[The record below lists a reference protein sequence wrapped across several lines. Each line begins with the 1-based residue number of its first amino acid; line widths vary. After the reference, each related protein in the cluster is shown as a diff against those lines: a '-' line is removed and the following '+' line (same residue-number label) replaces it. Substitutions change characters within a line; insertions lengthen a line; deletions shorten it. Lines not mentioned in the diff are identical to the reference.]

1 MESNN
6 KCRLMWKFLN
16 HVNSK
21 TVNTDINTNDVND
34 VNDVNHQTYE
44 PIYKLQMLNTIED
57 ERDAIQKKT
66 FTKWVN
72 KHLIKHWIYTETYTC
87 LHVCNDN
94 CFTECNEVTKGVVDL
109 FEDLRDGHNLI
120 SLLEVLSGEILS
132 RERGRMRVHML
143 QNIQICLDFLKR
155 RKIKLVNIRADDIVD
170 GNPKLTLG
178 LIWTII
184 LHFQLS
190 DIVLHDDTQSFKEA
204 LLRWAQKTTE
214 GYPGVNVKDFTQSW
228 RDGLAFNAILHR
240 NRPDLLDYRSCRG
253 RTARENLEN
262 AFHVADKDLG
272 VTRLLDPEDVDTPHP
287 DEKSLI
293 TYISSLYELFPEPP
307 EHNPLLDLE
316 RIRRIDE
323 YKDLASRLC
332 VWMRESIV
340 RLREKNFPNTLQEMK
355 VLQQDNNRFRTEE
368 IPPKLHDK
376 QRLASSY
383 KDIIKMVRALP
394 GGHHRIEEEYKIENI
409 EHQWNKVITAHS
421 ERDHAINEEIQR
433 LERLHRLAEKLLR
446 DIKQCDIKLDDIE
459 RQIVEEEKRV
469 QRLHPL
475 DTKFNID
482 KIEAE
487 LRDEGE
493 RIQSMFKDVQS
504 LREGRY
510 HKATE
515 LHNRVQQLHQ
525 RWSDMKLEFQTR
537 VVELLAQR
545 RAEALKKP
553 LTEEELIA
561 KYHSFRFIHECI
573 LWVQEKHKK
582 LESLE
587 YGHDL
592 SSVKDNLDQQKV
604 EHRSIEQFQ
613 SKVDQ
618 CDRNKLEFKGEE
630 YEVYCRMLNRLNK
643 GFSELIVFS
652 NKRLSDLDTLLD
664 FVQSASNEL
673 KWLTDKEDVE
683 VSRDWSSKTLNL
695 VEVEQQHRQLISDME
710 RREHQFNI
718 VQERGESLIRQRHP
732 ATKCIEGLMAR
743 MQSQWSWL
751 LQLINCLEVHSKNAG
766 DYHQFFNEARDCDQW
781 LAKTEDKLNTTYS
794 KQNFSLEEGEQ
805 LLKEMNRLKE
815 DITRFGSV
823 VNDLVSKSKDVH
835 PLKQRRAALPRPVK
849 VRSVCLIKQ
858 DNKTITKNES
868 VTLHDNSRL
877 SKWRITTSTGAEL
890 NVPGVCFV
898 IPPPD
903 QEAIDTAND
912 LRKRYEALVALWA
925 RKQHKLRQNMIF
937 ATLKIVKGWDY
948 PTYCAMDPHQR
959 DSILRA
965 LDDDIDKICREGP
978 SDDPG
983 NQRLRDEMDALRK
996 KFAEFDARRRAE
1008 EEEKSNSTLTKKYT
1022 DAASNLLEKLLEKER
1037 ILVQRCQNPI
1047 PRNRES
1053 LEQLVVEHKEWEIDT
1068 KSYESE
1074 VQRCKEL
1081 FQNIPQKSPTVQ
1093 RNYDEILE
1101 KWNSIW
1107 NLSQLYIERLK
1118 TVETVLFDLEKASQ
1132 VITKAEIQLASGDDM
1147 PADEVALRRA
1157 HNELIDTQN
1166 DIQRNKSTFEE
1177 LTVSI
1182 TKVRRIVERTRS
1194 KTFTHSDVN
1203 RLEDDVKNLIKR
1215 LDNCGETLIERLRLL
1230 EACADLLRQYK
1241 KRMDSERS
1249 WISQIAAKVNTL
1261 LTRPDQESA
1270 IRLNE
1275 QLVERKPSIEDTNAS
1290 GARFI
1295 REAKIH
1301 DLKIKSYRENLE
1313 DSHPSLDASAKRSR
1327 RTPGADIVI
1336 QELDQLNSD
1345 YKELLENMQ
1354 RLLNKQLQEIKLTNI
1369 LSFKT
1374 YHNDLGIAVVN
1385 QTSNQMD
1392 FNNDINTT
1400 TTTTTTTTT
1409 SLTMS
1414 NQQTDKPIISQTND
1428 FNHNKIEY
1436 EMNAKTCKTTSTL
1449 VLKTGDT
1456 ESVNIKQNLKE
1467 LVSNVDEDSAV
1478 GVIDSN
1484 VNKLGT
1490 QTLTFS
1496 EIKSSRRQKSESTE
1510 TDEIT
1515 DKPEASARSTSR
1527 SSSPPSP
1534 KKAKSAS
1541 DIVRESMKS
1550 KRLSNKVE
1558 SRFDIRSRSPTKH
1571 TTVVLNSSSNSIP
1584 TSDKS
1589 DSSPERMSYSGSS
1602 SSPTH
1607 SPVRPKAKS
1616 SRRTSPE
1623 KGVVFSEMS
1632 SSMSQSMSQSMK
1644 QSMKSYS
1651 KDIVT
1656 KSEFSS
1662 STYEERET
1670 KKSYKS
1676 KRNDSKESEKSRE
1689 SVYISKTKSLPSD
1702 PNIRSDSD
1710 ISDKLT
1716 KSSAH
1721 KESLITD
1728 SQNVES
1734 MVSYSDSD
1742 ESVTY
1747 DLAIKRGIID
1757 KETGLIVAQKGDEK
1771 LSIAEM
1777 SKRGLLALATSPIA
1791 LAHTL
1796 SSTYTS
1802 DSIAP
1807 VRKSVTISEE
1817 KPIEIVTIRDIR
1829 SESPITNKKLIR
1841 ETVQTIKS
1849 KELFIKDPKT
1859 QREVPLDEAIKL
1871 GLIDSQTA
1879 NDLKALDD
1887 EVDGHREVTLKE
1899 VTISD
1904 PITGESLPLN
1914 IAVEKGLIDSETA
1927 KCLEKRQIIDNVVTT
1942 TETVE
1947 SAINGK
1953 YITTIE
1959 KPQTS
1964 TKILRSSSLSK
1975 SNSSSSAHSSPTQ
1988 SPSGLRSPKSRVSDE
2003 ESHFELSLSG
2013 PQDIQSF
2020 ERVTAIEKV
2029 AQRKLSLNTAL
2040 EEQLIDR
2047 ETANIIKS
2055 VTQTMPLDR
2064 AIIEN
2069 VIDGDKGS
2077 IIEPQSGQSVSIRK
2091 ALHLGLI
2098 DVDTKQLIY
2107 PLKRSLSLP
2116 SLIQKGLYNPK
2127 ERLLIHPETGQLLT
2141 LSQAIANDI
2150 VDKNSKL
2157 MDPKTKKSI
2166 TLEEAINKGIIDSVT
2181 GDVTTVSDRKLSIVE
2196 AIKTNYLRLPT
2207 VAFKE
2212 SSKPKSSS
2220 VPELAFS
2227 YTAALKSGFLN
2238 KESQEFTHPI
2248 TKEVM
2253 PINTAIEKGFID
2265 EVKTTELP
2273 TDKQYITVTQ
2283 KPVTDI
2289 SKQLA
2294 ETLTESSSAK
2304 TSQSNEL
2311 TELTGKDMI
2320 LQMGEQNDKQLI
2332 KSKDLPFG
2340 DTIPKSTVV
2349 TIDSKGA
2356 AQVVHTTVETV
2367 ITSTGE
2373 VTMRTSSAVQSM
2385 ADATKMATV
2394 SVTAGTV
2401 TSPTTGEP
2409 LKITEPL
2416 VKRSQAVEMS
2426 TQTGDKYTIFSAFN
2440 NLYDSNTNKWR
2451 EPETKQLISFD
2462 ELVSKGVIDLDAV
2475 IYDSIEEKTKTTADA
2490 IREGRIDIQTE
2501 NLIIDA
2507 KANKVLPITEA
2518 LTRGLLTVVGVPVHA
2533 TQSVAAQ
2540 PLVKQKTSESKT
2552 IQTDSMTE
2560 PEKRTTASTKSQTEV
2575 SRQREISTSTTL
2587 FPSDL
2592 QNLEDQL
2599 TATLRWLSDTEE
2611 EMANQKPISA
2621 DYQVVK
2627 AQLQEQK
2634 LFKKL
2639 ITDKE
2644 TSVRSLLSSAK
2655 TLIQSMDSHER
2666 APIEKQM
2673 HEITRRFDALL
2684 SACNDRMASLEQT
2697 LPIAR
2702 AFAERI
2708 GPLGDWLESSERKLA
2723 QLSTQIPTDQNRIRK
2738 RIQEHESLHRD
2749 IIGHKR
2755 DFEELTE
2762 IAQNLMSLIGDDEA
2776 QDVVERLQ
2784 RLTDRYAKLVEDS
2797 IALGQ
2802 LLSQSH
2808 EVLGSFVLSFED
2820 ILAWIQEMESRLN
2833 RYRVLSVFVDKL
2845 KEQVDEL
2852 TELSEEIHSHQK
2864 QVSDIVRS
2872 GQEIMKHSSGG
2883 DSIFIKEKLDSLQS
2897 RFSELT
2903 HKATEKLMQAKE
2915 SLPICQNFHKAH
2927 NNLNAW
2933 MDNAERELKNIG
2945 SLNLSSQE
2953 KIITKL
2959 EKEIPDN
2966 RTLLETLNHL
2976 GPQLSQISP
2985 GQGAATIEGFVT
2997 RASRRFDAICE
3008 QIQRKAERIE
3018 IEKQRNNQIL
3028 VDIDELLDWFR
3039 DAEKQLLEAEPITPN
3054 PDALAILLKET
3065 KALNDDINSQKGR
3078 VRDVI
3083 TNAKKLLRESSGEDL
3098 IEIRDK
3104 AEDLRELANHVSQ
3117 LCQDR
3122 LNALEQ
3128 ALPLAIH
3135 FFEAHI
3141 ELSQW
3146 LDEVENEA
3154 QMLGKPGINAT
3165 QIRRQQEM
3173 TKSLIQSIA
3182 ERKPLVDKLNKTGA
3196 ALMRIIYEEDARQVQ
3211 KIMDSDNDRYNRLKN
3226 LLREQQQ
3233 ALEAALQAHSQFAD
3247 KLDGMLNALNNT
3259 ADQLRNAEP
3268 IAAHPDRIREQIVDN
3283 NAIINDLDKKA
3294 GAVEALKS
3302 AARDVIS
3309 KAGKSDEPAIR
3320 DIRKKL
3326 DKLNDLWDE
3335 VQKNSKNRDHSLNDA
3350 LKVAEKFWNELNN
3363 VMKAIY
3369 DLQDTLNNQEP
3380 PATEPNEIKQQQH
3393 QLKEIKHDMDQTKP
3407 EVDHCKQTGR
3417 DLLKL
3422 CGEPDK
3428 PEVKK
3433 HLDDLDNAWDN
3444 VTSLYAKREKN
3455 LIDAMDKAM
3464 NFHEMLRNLFN
3475 FLDKAEHKYE
3485 SLGPIAGDIDTVKR
3499 QQREL
3504 KEFQHEVNQHMVEI
3518 EALNRAA
3525 HELLEDVSPD
3535 QARSIRGPVN
3545 EINRRWDE
3553 LLKNINDRQTDLD
3566 NALLRL
3572 GQFQHALNDFLQWIT
3587 KTERTLDE
3595 MRPVFGDPP
3604 VIEVEL
3610 AKHKVLMNDILAHQ
3624 SSLDSLNIAGKQMLA
3639 LERDTESARSTKR
3652 KLEELNSRWE
3662 QLIAKAHQRQR
3673 ELEDALREAQGFNQ
3687 EIQNLLAW
3695 LNDVDAQLSSSKPV
3709 GGLPETA
3716 REQLNRF
3723 MELYTELEATRPKV
3737 ESVLKQGED
3746 YLRRSTEG
3754 AATNLQHNVKTLRQR
3769 WENVLSRANDRK
3781 IKLEIALREATE
3793 FHEALQ
3799 EFVDWLT
3806 SSEKYLTNLQPVSR
3820 IVDSVLQQI
3829 EEHKNFQKDI
3839 AGHRETMLNLD
3850 KKGTHLKYFS
3860 QKQDVILIKNLLVS
3874 VQHRWE
3880 RVVSKAAERT
3890 RALDHGFKEAKEFL
3904 DAWTELM
3911 SWLSDAEKT
3920 LDSIQQMSNNPELIK
3935 QMLLKHKEF
3944 QRSLGAKQSIY
3955 DATIKLGRTLKEKA
3969 PKSDGPTLQDMID
3982 ELKNKWNSVCNKSV
3996 DRQRKLEE
4004 ALLYSGQFKDA
4015 IQALIDWL
4023 DKAKRELAMDM
4034 PVYGDLDTV
4043 TALVE
4048 NHKTFQEEFKS
4059 RAKNLE
4065 SVRKTSRDL
4074 LQTANA
4080 EDARHIKEQ
4089 MSLLENKWEEVS
4101 RMSEEKQIRLEDALR
4116 QAEQL
4121 HKSVH
4126 MLLEWLSDAEMKL
4139 RFAGPLPEDEATTR
4153 QQIAEHERFM
4163 REMAAQE
4170 KNKDATIALAQ
4181 EILQKCHPDATP
4193 VIRHWITIIQ
4203 SRWEEVAA
4211 WAQQREQRLQ
4221 DHLRSL
4227 KNIMD
4232 LLEELLAWLIGAEAS
4247 LLAAEAEPLPD
4258 DVLAL
4263 ERLIEEHQRFIDDMI
4278 RKEPDVEKVAK
4289 AFTTKRTTKEQ
4300 IRAGIDKG
4308 RRGYPPRTST
4318 PTRGIEPEI
4327 KHPRARELLEKWST
4341 VWKLAM
4347 DRMKR
4352 LQDKLNY
4359 NRELDRMRNFD
4370 FDEWRRRF
4378 LGWMNNKKA
4387 RIMDFFRKIDTD
4399 NDGKVTKSEFVEGF
4413 LNSKFPTSR
4422 LEMTRVVD
4430 IFDRNNDGY
4439 VDQKEYLDTLR
4450 PDRDQPKTEAEII
4463 EDEVQR
4469 QVNKC
4474 NCLTKYKVH
4483 QVGEGRYRFGES
4495 QKLRLVRILR
4505 STVMVRVGGGWVSLD
4520 EFLVKN
4526 DPCRAKGRTNVE
4538 LREQFILAEG
4548 VSQSMTP
4555 FKSKSPIRPDGTIS
4569 TTGPITKIREKSE
4582 RSVPMSHSHHYR
4594 YGNSTSDYSFS
4605 DQADSSGASKGRPI
4619 SRLTVG
4625 SGSKP
4630 NSRPG
4635 SRHSSRPSSRA
4646 GSDMSVESL
4655 EGYQQRRSQS
4665 VTRTKLGFTSTKT
4678 NGTNGRQE
4686 WKNY

>member
-6 KCRLMWKFLN
+6 SKSECRLMWKFLN

-1354 RLLNKQLQEIKLTNI
+1354 RLLNKQLQEIK
-1369 LSFKT
+1369 
-1374 YHNDLGIAVVN
+1374 
-1385 QTSNQMD
+1385 
-1392 FNNDINTT
+1392 
-1400 TTTTTTTTT
+1400 
-1409 SLTMS
+1409 
-1414 NQQTDKPIISQTND
+1414 
-1428 FNHNKIEY
+1428 
-1436 EMNAKTCKTTSTL
+1436 
-1449 VLKTGDT
+1449 
-1456 ESVNIKQNLKE
+1456 
-1467 LVSNVDEDSAV
+1467 
-1478 GVIDSN
+1478 
-1484 VNKLGT
+1484 
-1490 QTLTFS
+1490 
-1496 EIKSSRRQKSESTE
+1496 
-1510 TDEIT
+1510 
-1515 DKPEASARSTSR
+1515 
-1527 SSSPPSP
+1527 
-1534 KKAKSAS
+1534 
-1541 DIVRESMKS
+1541 
-1550 KRLSNKVE
+1550 
-1558 SRFDIRSRSPTKH
+1558 
-1571 TTVVLNSSSNSIP
+1571 
-1584 TSDKS
+1584 
-1589 DSSPERMSYSGSS
+1589 
-1602 SSPTH
+1602 
-1607 SPVRPKAKS
+1607 
-1616 SRRTSPE
+1616 
-1623 KGVVFSEMS
+1623 
-1632 SSMSQSMSQSMK
+1632 
-1644 QSMKSYS
+1644 
-1651 KDIVT
+1651 
-1656 KSEFSS
+1656 
-1662 STYEERET
+1662 
-1670 KKSYKS
+1670 
-1676 KRNDSKESEKSRE
+1676 
-1689 SVYISKTKSLPSD
+1689 
-1702 PNIRSDSD
+1702 
-1710 ISDKLT
+1710 
-1716 KSSAH
+1716 
-1721 KESLITD
+1721 
-1728 SQNVES
+1728 
-1734 MVSYSDSD
+1734 
-1742 ESVTY
+1742 
-1747 DLAIKRGIID
+1747 
-1757 KETGLIVAQKGDEK
+1757 
-1771 LSIAEM
+1771 
-1777 SKRGLLALATSPIA
+1777 
-1791 LAHTL
+1791 
-1796 SSTYTS
+1796 
-1802 DSIAP
+1802 
-1807 VRKSVTISEE
+1807 
-1817 KPIEIVTIRDIR
+1817 
-1829 SESPITNKKLIR
+1829 
-1841 ETVQTIKS
+1841 
-1849 KELFIKDPKT
+1849 
-1859 QREVPLDEAIKL
+1859 
-1871 GLIDSQTA
+1871 
-1879 NDLKALDD
+1879 
-1887 EVDGHREVTLKE
+1887 
-1899 VTISD
+1899 
-1904 PITGESLPLN
+1904 
-1914 IAVEKGLIDSETA
+1914 
-1927 KCLEKRQIIDNVVTT
+1927 
-1942 TETVE
+1942 
-1947 SAINGK
+1947 
-1953 YITTIE
+1953 
-1959 KPQTS
+1959 
-1964 TKILRSSSLSK
+1964 
-1975 SNSSSSAHSSPTQ
+1975 
-1988 SPSGLRSPKSRVSDE
+1988 
-2003 ESHFELSLSG
+2003 
-2013 PQDIQSF
+2013 
-2020 ERVTAIEKV
+2020 
-2029 AQRKLSLNTAL
+2029 
-2040 EEQLIDR
+2040 
-2047 ETANIIKS
+2047 
-2055 VTQTMPLDR
+2055 
-2064 AIIEN
+2064 
-2069 VIDGDKGS
+2069 
-2077 IIEPQSGQSVSIRK
+2077 
-2091 ALHLGLI
+2091 
-2098 DVDTKQLIY
+2098 
-2107 PLKRSLSLP
+2107 
-2116 SLIQKGLYNPK
+2116 
-2127 ERLLIHPETGQLLT
+2127 
-2141 LSQAIANDI
+2141 
-2150 VDKNSKL
+2150 
-2157 MDPKTKKSI
+2157 
-2166 TLEEAINKGIIDSVT
+2166 
-2181 GDVTTVSDRKLSIVE
+2181 
-2196 AIKTNYLRLPT
+2196 
-2207 VAFKE
+2207 
-2212 SSKPKSSS
+2212 
-2220 VPELAFS
+2220 
-2227 YTAALKSGFLN
+2227 
-2238 KESQEFTHPI
+2238 
-2248 TKEVM
+2248 
-2253 PINTAIEKGFID
+2253 
-2265 EVKTTELP
+2265 
-2273 TDKQYITVTQ
+2273 
-2283 KPVTDI
+2283 
-2289 SKQLA
+2289 
-2294 ETLTESSSAK
+2294 
-2304 TSQSNEL
+2304 
-2311 TELTGKDMI
+2311 
-2320 LQMGEQNDKQLI
+2320 
-2332 KSKDLPFG
+2332 
-2340 DTIPKSTVV
+2340 
-2349 TIDSKGA
+2349 
-2356 AQVVHTTVETV
+2356 
-2367 ITSTGE
+2367 
-2373 VTMRTSSAVQSM
+2373 
-2385 ADATKMATV
+2385 
-2394 SVTAGTV
+2394 
-2401 TSPTTGEP
+2401 
-2409 LKITEPL
+2409 
-2416 VKRSQAVEMS
+2416 
-2426 TQTGDKYTIFSAFN
+2426 
-2440 NLYDSNTNKWR
+2440 
-2451 EPETKQLISFD
+2451 
-2462 ELVSKGVIDLDAV
+2462 
-2475 IYDSIEEKTKTTADA
+2475 
-2490 IREGRIDIQTE
+2490 
-2501 NLIIDA
+2501 
-2507 KANKVLPITEA
+2507 
-2518 LTRGLLTVVGVPVHA
+2518 
-2533 TQSVAAQ
+2533 
-2540 PLVKQKTSESKT
+2540 
-2552 IQTDSMTE
+2552 
-2560 PEKRTTASTKSQTEV
+2560 
-2575 SRQREISTSTTL
+2575 
-2587 FPSDL
+2587 
-2592 QNLEDQL
+2592 DQL